1 MTDENETT
9 QRTPTAGR
17 APEPEAPRERRLLR
31 SRSDRMLG
39 GVAGGLAEYFRV
51 DAVIFRIGFAVTIL
65 FGGLGI
71 VSYLALLV
79 FVPSEVEGAPGKEP
93 PPRSFGR
100 IALMG
105 AAVILGIAA
114 TGILAL
120 LAAWAGATGHGVA
133 VAILVILIGALLA
146 AAAFR
151 GGARWLIVPALALA
165 IPLGGIA
172 AADVV
177 FDGSIGH
184 REYRPTTFESVAAD
198 GYELGVGQL
207 DVDLRDLP
215 WEDDSVVRIETDQ
228 GVGETRIAVPESVCI
243 SGSADADLGAIRI
256 AGGETGGVDTVV
268 APNEGTTVTPRLE
281 IDSHIDMGEVRVLN
295 DDSASLG
302 DRGFHSPRGDGDRD
316 ALQAAL
322 AEACTPDA
330 PKEAK
335 PAR

>member
-1 MTDENETT
+1 MTDSDETT
-9 QRTPTAGR
+9 QRLPAAGS
-17 APEPEAPRERRLLR
+17 APEPDAPRKRRLLR

-71 VSYLALLV
+71 LSYLALLV
-79 FVPSEVEGAPGKEP
+79 FVPSEVEGTPGAEP

-100 IALMG
+100 VALMG

-114 TGILAL
+114 TGILAVF
-120 LAAWAGATGHGVA
+120 AAWAGATGHGVA
-133 VAILVILIGALLA
+133 IAIFVILIGALLA

-207 DVDLRDLP
+207 NVDLRSLP

-243 SGSADADLGAIRI
+243 TGIADADLGAVRI
-256 AGGETGGVDTVV
+256 AGDETGGVDTVV

-281 IDSHIDMGEVRVLN
+281 IDSHIDMGEVRIIN
-295 DDSASLG
+295 DDAVSLG
-302 DRGFHSPRGDGDRD
+302 ERGFHSGRGDGDRG
-316 ALQAAL
+316 AMQAAL
-322 AEACTPDA
+322 AAACTPESQQEA
-330 PKEAK
+330 QPK
-335 PAR
+335 R